1 MATVVRGRVLVA
13 GEGAGPVLATTM
25 PLSFWGGLNPATGE
39 VIDRHHPLSGR
50 DVGGH
55 VLVMPAGR
63 GSSSASGVLLDAIVA
78 GHAPAAILMAQP
90 DEIIA
95 LGAIVAQE
103 VFGRSLPVLVL
114 DAAAFARALS
124 ASSACIGQDGRVE
137 LSTDELP
144 AIGGSYRQ

>member
-13 GEGAGPVLATTM
+13 GAGAGPVLATIT

-114 DAAAFARALS
+114 DADDFALAGAAEQARVEP
-124 ASSACIGQDGRVE
+124 DGRVQLTGAGE
-137 LSTDELP
+137 EP
-144 AIGGSYRQ
+144 CP